1 MLLPV
6 VFAALAL
13 SGGAGPQAAAPK
25 PVAARCAYGLG
36 LVLQPPGLLG
46 VYMYRVTSGLQ
57 LQQSTQLATV
67 SRAGG
72 TLGAA
77 CDRVKALSPKRPTGL
92 AGPWPLQRESKIYCA
107 EGGTLQIR
115 PLVSKGRV
123 VGTRVLLLRK
133 DLEGTTVHALDG
145 RHVIVDVS
153 LRARGGGLSFDPTYC
168 DRNAIP

>member
-1 MLLPV
+1 MFFPLA
-6 VFAALAL
+6 FAALAL
-13 SGGAGPQAAAPK
+13 SGGVGSQAAAPK

-36 LVLQPPGLLG
+36 MILQPPGLLG
-46 VYMYRVTSGLQ
+46 VYMYRVISSLE
-57 LQQSTQLATV
+57 LHQSTHLATV

-72 TLGAA
+72 TVSAA
-77 CDRVKALSPKRPTGL
+77 CDRVKALAPKRSTGL

-115 PLVSKGRV
+115 PLVRKGRV